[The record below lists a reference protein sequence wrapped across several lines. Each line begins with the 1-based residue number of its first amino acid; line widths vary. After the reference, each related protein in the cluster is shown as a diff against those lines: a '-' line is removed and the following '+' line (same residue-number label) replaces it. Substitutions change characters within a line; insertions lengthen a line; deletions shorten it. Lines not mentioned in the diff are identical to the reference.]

1 MWASA
6 GFEVRRNL
14 EGGARH
20 RIHGYVEVRPP
31 GLERGAVYP
40 AESSRRREGAMSGT
54 GYTLVSLPNEQQATD
69 QVRKRLRESRAS
81 GTKVENRS
89 AGGVIAS

>member
-1 MWASA
+1 MGFGRVRSA
-6 GFEVRRNL
+6 AEPR

-31 GLERGAVYP
+31 GLERGEVVLSGG
-40 AESSRRREGAMSGT
+40 SSRRREGAMSGT

-81 GTKVENRS
+81 GT
-89 AGGVIAS
+89 